1 MPQTE
6 PSSLAEILSAVT
18 NLAWPLL
25 AGLVLVVY
33 RDRIG
38 RLFPDLENKQGNITL
53 KVGSVEYSVQQV
65 ADANSSEVERLEERI
80 DTLFDLVSTLPGG
93 ANAPAEDRDAG
104 DEEEAGPAAPP
115 DGDATGAQPVPQVA
129 APSAAAPAPEPAGEP
144 EPAERPPIGA
154 QTVLWVDDKPNNNLY
169 QITALQ
175 AANIGVE
182 TVASTDEA
190 MEHLEASKPT
200 AIISDMGRWENG
212 DWHGDA
218 GLELIRKVR
227 AGDDRTPIFVYAS
240 SGYARN
246 ASARREVLKQGTGLT
261 DSPRELFKLL
271 EKHAGIHAGYR

>member
-115 DGDATGAQPVPQVA
+115 NAEATGARPVPQA
-129 APSAAAPAPEPAGEP
+129 APPSAAAPAPAGEP

-190 MEHLEASKPT
+190 MKHLEGSKPT

-227 AGDDRTPIFVYAS
+227 ASDDRTPIFVYAS